1 MFLLISISSLS
12 LISADNCEDLQISD
26 KWDAKPKPLISVVIL
41 LLKLFEILDA
51 LLFPFLSHSSK
62 FWKSILDRKSEL
74 LKYAAKRYPVPKG
87 FDR

>member
-1 MFLLISISSLS
+1 MSLLS
-12 LISADNCEDLQISD
+12 LISADNFEDLQISD

-41 LLKLFEILDA
+41 LLKLFEISDA
-51 LLFPFLSHSSK
+51 LLFPFLSHTSK

-87 FDR
+87 FER